1 MSSDRGSA
9 VRSISA
15 TRSRP
20 GRRTGLSP
28 FGLAPFAA
36 AAWVLLATGAPASA
50 QVGGPG
56 AAYGTGPGQAHGR
69 GHYGTAPPPGVVNG
83 VPRVAPNAVLGWG
96 GLPSPQYGGQFGPPP
111 VYGSMPQPYYGPPG
125 MVQGVPVAPGTIPG
139 TVQVLPL
146 QPAPYD
152 PWAPR

>member
-9 VRSISA
+9 VRSQSE
-15 TRSRP
+15 TDP
-20 GRRTGLSP
+20 PQGLRTDTTL
-28 FGLAPFAA
+28 FAMA
-36 AAWVLLATGAPASA
+36 LIGALLGAVAPASA

-56 AAYGTGPGQAHGR
+56 SAYGTGSAQGHGR

-96 GLPSPQYGGQFGPPP
+96 GLPSPQYGNPYGPPP
-111 VYGSMPQPYYGPPG
+111 VYGPMPQPYYGPPG

-139 TVQVLPL
+139 TVQVLPM
-146 QPAPYD
+146 QPSPYD